1 MGTNYSGS
9 SIPRVMLGS
18 RPSEVADVAAAGE
31 KWAVTFKGRKLKK
44 KSPFLDS
51 ATRRTMSEIVCFSA
65 PSVTGA
71 GPVQVSLRVDRANV
85 PGSLAFEYI
94 EDPTVQR
101 IEPLW
106 SITR

>member
-1 MGTNYSGS
+1 MRGFTSSEQEVTIRCTDETFGTFGITS
-9 SIPRVMLGS
+9 
-18 RPSEVADVAAAGE
+18 
-31 KWAVTFKGRKLKK
+31 
-44 KSPFLDS
+44 
-51 ATRRTMSEIVCFSA
+51 RRTASEIVCFSP

-71 GPVQVSLRVDRANV
+71 GPVQVSLTVDRARV

>member
-1 MGTNYSGS
+1 
-9 SIPRVMLGS
+9 
-18 RPSEVADVAAAGE
+18 
-31 KWAVTFKGRKLKK
+31 
-44 KSPFLDS
+44 
-51 ATRRTMSEIVCFSA
+51 MSEIVCFSA

-71 GPVQVSLRVDRANV
+71 GPVHVSLSVDRAKV

-94 EDPTVQR
+94 DDPTVQR

>member
-1 MGTNYSGS
+1 
-9 SIPRVMLGS
+9 ML
-18 RPSEVADVAAAGE
+18 
-31 KWAVTFKGRKLKK
+31 
-44 KSPFLDS
+44 
-51 ATRRTMSEIVCFSA
+51 EIVCFSP
-65 PSVTGA
+65 PSVIRA
-71 GPVQVSLRVDRANV
+71 GPVQVNLSVDRAKV

>member
-1 MGTNYSGS
+1 MG
-9 SIPRVMLGS
+9 RVT
-18 RPSEVADVAAAGE
+18 
-31 KWAVTFKGRKLKK
+31 VTGMN
-44 KSPFLDS
+44 KSPPFG
-51 ATRRTMSEIVCFSA
+51 APTRRTVSEIVCFSA
-65 PSVTGA
+65 PSVTRA
-71 GPVQVSLRVDRANV
+71 GPVQVSLSVDRAKV

>member
-1 MGTNYSGS
+1 MYRSNNKQRSH
-9 SIPRVMLGS
+9 
-18 RPSEVADVAAAGE
+18 
-31 KWAVTFKGRKLKK
+31 
-44 KSPFLDS
+44 PFGITS
-51 ATRRTMSEIVCFSA
+51 RRTASEIVCFSP

-71 GPVQVSLRVDRANV
+71 GPVQVSLTVDWARV

>member
-1 MGTNYSGS
+1 MKDETALLKGTRALCNITV
-9 SIPRVMLGS
+9 SI
-18 RPSEVADVAAAGE
+18 
-31 KWAVTFKGRKLKK
+31 
-44 KSPFLDS
+44 SP
-51 ATRRTMSEIVCFSA
+51 TRRTSSEIVCFSP

-71 GPVQVSLRVDRANV
+71 GPVQVSLRVDRARV
-85 PGSLAFEYI
+85 PGSLAFDYI

>member
-1 MGTNYSGS
+1 MT
-9 SIPRVMLGS
+9 
-18 RPSEVADVAAAGE
+18 
-31 KWAVTFKGRKLKK
+31 
-44 KSPFLDS
+44 
-51 ATRRTMSEIVCFSA
+51 EIVCFSA
-65 PSVTGA
+65 PSLIGA
-71 GPVQVSLRVDRANV
+71 GLVQVNLRVDRAKV

>member
-1 MGTNYSGS
+1 MRMAHSDVKSATAALSGQS
-9 SIPRVMLGS
+9 QSKTWINLSFGN
-18 RPSEVADVAAAGE
+18 
-31 KWAVTFKGRKLKK
+31 L
-44 KSPFLDS
+44 
-51 ATRRTMSEIVCFSA
+51 TRRTKSEIVCFSA

-71 GPVQVSLRVDRANV
+71 GPVQVSLSVDRAKV
-85 PGSLAFEYI
+85 PGSLTFEYI